1 MSASYQSISQLSGSG
16 EGVARACYDHCTSA
30 VEAIIMR
37 LVVGFAVLLAT
48 SCSGSP
54 ARPAGPIDTNVTIAL
69 GQRAVIAPTAASV
82 RFDSIIEDS
91 RCPADVYCVWAGRA
105 GAKLAVVIDASEQP
119 FELHSDPEAT
129 RAQSVGDLRFEWIQ
143 LDPYPMVSRPTQP
156 GDYRLTIRVVR

>member
-1 MSASYQSISQLSGSG
+1 
-16 EGVARACYDHCTSA
+16 
-30 VEAIIMR
+30 MR

-54 ARPAGPIDTNVTIAL
+54 ARPAGPIDTDITIAL
-69 GQRAVIAPTAASV
+69 GQSAVIAPAGVTI
-82 RFDSIIEDS
+82 RFDAVTEDS
-91 RCPADVYCVWAGRA
+91 RCPADANCVWAGRA